1 MSTAAKPLAKKPAWA
16 EFGLIAF
23 IFSVLLWM
31 VLPLQPWM
39 LDFLLALSISSG
51 LLVMLVII
59 YIREPSEFT
68 SFPTLLLII
77 TLFRL
82 GINVA
87 STRLIL
93 GEAQAGQIIQSFGQ
107 VVVQGNYVVGFVVF
121 VILTV
126 INFVVIT
133 KGAGRIAE
141 VAARFTLDAMPGKQ
155 MAIDAELNAGLIKE
169 DQARKR
175 RDDLS
180 KEADFYGSMD
190 GASKFVRGD
199 AIAGI
204 LITLVNILGGIG
216 IGVIQ
221 KGMDVNTA
229 LETYTVLSIGDGL
242 VSQIPALVISTAAG
256 ILVTRA
262 AEKQSLGQTL
272 TAQLFFQPKVLQAL
286 SFTMLS
292 LAGFSLFSGVL
303 PWFPFLCMGLLFG
316 FMHRTFLRK
325 GYFMLQPAGG
335 PDADPDGMGV
345 VEGGEG
351 GPDDEGGEGAPSGPD
366 KLEDLLNVDTLQ
378 IEMGYGLL
386 ALADPNKGG
395 DILER
400 VTSVRRNFVQD
411 MGFIIPA
418 VRLRDN
424 LELGANEYRFI
435 FRGQN
440 IATGEVMPGYWLA
453 MNTNN
458 STEVLPGVQTVE
470 PVFGLDAVWITEVER
485 KNAEVAGYTVV
496 DAASVLVTH
505 FSETIKRHCHQI
517 LSRQD
522 VQVLLDNLK
531 EQNPALINE
540 LVPSLLTVGQVQ
552 RVLQNLLSE
561 GVAIRNLVGILERVA
576 DYASTTKNCDELSE
590 QARRAIGAQI
600 VKQYADEQG
609 AVHAITLDPWLEEE
623 LVKGLRPTPTEMQL
637 LVDPKMAEH
646 VSHHLND
653 AIQPMIAEGA
663 QPVVICSAAIR
674 SGLRRFFA
682 AKFPELAF
690 LSYEEL
696 PPKVEIVPASTVP
709 SLG

>member
-1 MSTAAKPLAKKPAWA
+1 MSAAPVSAPDKSGWA
-16 EFGLIAF
+16 EIGLIGF

-31 VLPLQPWM
+31 ILPLRPWM
-39 LDFLLALSISSG
+39 LDILLALSISSG

-93 GEAQAGQIIQSFGQ
+93 GEAQAGQIIQSFGE

-121 VILTV
+121 IILTV

-204 LITLVNILGGIG
+204 LITLVNVLGGIG

-221 KGMDVNTA
+221 RSMDVSTA

-256 ILVTRA
+256 ILVTRT
-262 AEKQSLGQTL
+262 AERQSLGQTL
-272 TAQLFFQPKVLQAL
+272 TQQLFFQPKVLIAL
-286 SFTMLS
+286 SITMLV
-292 LAGFSLFSGVL
+292 LATFSLVTGVL
-303 PWFPFLCMGLLFG
+303 PWFPFFTMGVLFG

-325 GYFMLQPAGG
+325 GLFMQPAGG
-335 PDADPDGMGV
+335 PDVGPDGMPGGSV
-345 VEGGEG
+345 GDGGPSEGGEG
-351 GPDDEGGEGAPSGPD
+351 DSPDGPD

-378 IEMGYGLL
+378 IELGYGLL
-386 ALADPNKGG
+386 ALADPKKGG

-424 LELGANEYRFI
+424 LELGANAYRFI
-435 FRGQN
+435 FRGQM
-440 IATGEVMPGYWLA
+440 IAAGEVMPGYWLA

-505 FSETIKRHCHQI
+505 FSETIKRHCHQV

-522 VQVLLDNLK
+522 VQVLLDNMK

-540 LVPSLLTVGQVQ
+540 LVPSLLSVGQVQ

-561 GVAIRNLVGILERVA
+561 GVSIRNLVGILERVS
-576 DYASTTKNCDELSE
+576 DYAATTKNPDELAE
-590 QARRAIGAQI
+590 QARRAIGGQI
-600 VKQYADEQG
+600 LKQYQDDDTG
-609 AVHAITLDPWLEEE
+609 VVHAITLDPWLEEE
-623 LVKGLRPTPTEMQL
+623 LAKGLRPSQTDTVL
-637 LVDPKMAEH
+637 LIDPKMAEH
-646 VSHHLND
+646 LSHHFNTTM
-653 AIQPMIAEGA
+653 QPMIAEGRS
-663 QPVVICSAAIR
+663 PVVFCSAMIR
-674 SGLRRFFA
+674 AGLRRFFA
-682 AKFPELAF
+682 GKFPELAF

-696 PPKVEIVPASTVP
+696 PPRIEIIPAGSVP
-709 SLG
+709 SMQ

>member
-1 MSTAAKPLAKKPAWA
+1 MSAAPAIAPKSAGWSDIA
-16 EFGLIAF
+16 LIGF

-59 YIREPSEFT
+59 YLREPSEFT

-93 GEAQAGQIIQSFGQ
+93 GEAQAGQIIQSFGN

-121 VILTV
+121 IILTV

-204 LITLVNILGGIG
+204 LITLVNVIGGIG

-221 KGMDVNTA
+221 RGMDVSTA
-229 LETYTVLSIGDGL
+229 LQTYTVLSIGDGL

-262 AEKQSLGQTL
+262 AENQSLGETL
-272 TAQLFFQPKVLQAL
+272 TRQLFLQPKVLISL
-286 SFTMLS
+286 SITMFVLS
-292 LAGFSLFSGVL
+292 AFSLVTSML
-303 PWFPFLCMGLLFG
+303 PWLPFFSMAVLFG

-325 GYFMLQPAGG
+325 GMFQLRPAGG
-335 PDADPDGMGV
+335 PTVGPDGAPGAGAD
-345 VEGGEG
+345 GGSGDGDG
-351 GPDDEGGEGAPSGPD
+351 GGDGGPD

-386 ALADPNKGG
+386 ALADPKKGG
-395 DILER
+395 DVLER

-435 FRGQN
+435 FRGQI

-505 FSETIKRHCHQI
+505 FSETIKRYCHQI

-522 VQVLLDNLK
+522 VQVLLDNMK

-540 LVPSLLTVGQVQ
+540 LVPGLLSVGQVQ

-561 GVAIRNLVGILERVA
+561 GVPIRNLVGILERVS
-576 DYASTTKNCDELSE
+576 DYAVTTKNPDELAE
-590 QARRAIGAQI
+590 QARRAIGGQI
-600 VKQYADEQG
+600 VRSYQDESG
-609 AVHAITLDPWLEEE
+609 TMHAITLDPWLEEE
-623 LVKGLRPTPTEMQL
+623 LAKGLRPSPTDTVL
-637 LVDPKMAEH
+637 LIDPKMAEH
-646 VSHHLND
+646 LSHHFNT
-653 AIQPMIAEGA
+653 AMQPMIAEGRS
-663 QPVVICSAAIR
+663 PVVICSALIR
-674 SGLRRFFA
+674 AGLRRFFA
-682 AKFPELAF
+682 AKFSELAF

-696 PPKVEIVPASTVP
+696 PPKVEILPAGTVP
-709 SLG
+709 GLA